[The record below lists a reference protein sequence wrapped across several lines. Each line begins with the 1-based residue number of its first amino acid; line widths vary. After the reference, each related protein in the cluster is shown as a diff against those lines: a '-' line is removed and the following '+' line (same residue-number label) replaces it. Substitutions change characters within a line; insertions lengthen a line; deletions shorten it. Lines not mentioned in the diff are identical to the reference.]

1 MSLVYIFA
9 ASGVEGQPVRRIAVS
24 SGSNS
29 HLRCGTNDLVLVT
42 TGMGPA
48 NARNKAEAALL
59 PFMDAY
65 RSPKPDAV
73 LIIGLCGALNA
84 SLPERRIVAY
94 TECRATDATKPL
106 LRCSGTIVDSAIE
119 LLKGSSIFCDR
130 VVGITSPRIA
140 TTPDERHALAQ
151 YGAAVVDMESYFI
164 VEAASAAGVSAA
176 VLRVVSDS
184 FYRKLP
190 DFNRALK
197 NDGSL
202 DGWKALRVAL
212 GSPLRTCRL
221 LAANNR
227 AVQDLARALDL
238 VLNTSCFA

>member
-1 MSLVYIFA
+1 
-9 ASGVEGQPVRRIAVS
+9 
-24 SGSNS
+24 
-29 HLRCGTNDLVLVT
+29 
-42 TGMGPA
+42 
-48 NARNKAEAALL
+48 
-59 PFMDAY
+59 
-65 RSPKPDAV
+65 
-73 LIIGLCGALNA
+73 
-84 SLPERRIVAY
+84 
-94 TECRATDATKPL
+94 
-106 LRCSGTIVDSAIE
+106 
-119 LLKGSSIFCDR
+119 
-130 VVGITSPRIA
+130 
-140 TTPDERHALAQ
+140 
-151 YGAAVVDMESYFI
+151 MESYFI